1 MKKRFSI
8 NDMSVRAKITAFG
21 VVMLLFLLASTF
33 IGLFAART
41 VSSENQKRYDNYGMG
56 QVYLSDAFTDFSLIQ
71 VRVRNIIFMYHDDAN
86 KMKEQENEISA
97 YYADMRANLD
107 KFESVM
113 NVFSKEIQSEYQ
125 DVEDALESWIANMSN
140 EISMVESGK
149 QDQAAEDLM
158 LNGGPLAS
166 AARTELEQLTGLLHD
181 ESEESESR
189 TASTLVI
196 MEWILIGAAAVA
208 VIIAILYATALI
220 KNITLP
226 VKKLVEAASKLAKG
240 DVDVDCAKIN
250 NDDLGALM
258 DQFAEMVKETKTQ
271 AQIADMVAKGDLT
284 IQVNPRGDKDLLGTA
299 LYRLVKDNNEI
310 LGNIKESTMQVTVGS
325 EQVASASQSLAQGA
339 TEQASAL
346 QQVTASM
353 DEIAERTKQNAS
365 QASQADELAHSV
377 RAMAISGNDQMK
389 SMISA
394 MNDINESSE
403 TISKV
408 IKTIDDIA
416 FQTNILALNA
426 AVEAARAGVH
436 GKGFAVVAEEVRN
449 LAAKSASAAGETAS
463 MIEDSIHKVNNGTK
477 IAEGTAQALDEIVV
491 SIEKVVNL
499 ISTIATA
506 SNDQATAVSQVDQAI
521 GQVSQVVQTNSATS
535 QQCAAASE
543 ELSNQAAMLRSMM
556 ANYKLNTS
564 GKQSNFGVPAETS
577 PSFSVANPNEQ
588 IISLSGE
595 FGKY

>member
-8 NDMSVRAKITAFG
+8 NDMSVKAKITAFS

-71 VRVRNIIFMYHDDAN
+71 VRVRNIIFMYYDDAN
-86 KMKEQENEISA
+86 KMKEQESEISA

-107 KFESVM
+107 NFESVM
-113 NVFSKEIQSEYQ
+113 TAFSKEVQSEYQ

-149 QDQAAEDLM
+149 YEDAAEDLM
-158 LNGGPLAS
+158 SNGGPLAS
-166 AARTELEQLTGLLHD
+166 AARTELEQLTGMLH
-181 ESEESESR
+181 EASEESESR

-208 VIIAILYATALI
+208 VIIALLYATVLI
-220 KNITLP
+220 KNITVP
-226 VKKLVEAASKLAKG
+226 VKKLVEAAAKLAKG
-240 DVDVDCAKIN
+240 DVDVDCAKVN

-389 SMISA
+389 SMINA

-564 GKQSNFGVPAETS
+564 SKQSNFGVPAETS

>member
-8 NDMSVRAKITAFG
+8 NDMSVKAKITAFS
-21 VVMLLFLLASTF
+21 VVMLLFLLVSTV

-71 VRVRNIIFMYHDDAN
+71 VRVRNIIFMYYDDAN

-97 YYADMRANLD
+97 YYAEMRANLD
-107 KFESVM
+107 NFESVM
-113 NVFSKEIQSEYQ
+113 NAFSKEIQSEYQ
-125 DVEDALESWIANMSN
+125 DVEDALDSWIANMST
-140 EISMVESGK
+140 EITLVESGK
-149 QDQAAEDLM
+149 QEEAAADLM
-158 LNGGPLAS
+158 STGGTLAS
-166 AARTELEQLTGLLHD
+166 EARVQLEQLTALLHD
-181 ESEESESR
+181 ASEESESR
-189 TASTLVI
+189 TTATLVV

-208 VIIAILYATALI
+208 VIVALLYAAVLI
-220 KNITLP
+220 KNITIP
-226 VKKLVEAASKLAKG
+226 VKKLVEAAAKLAKG
-240 DVDVDCAKIN
+240 DVDVDCAKVN
-250 NDDLGALM
+250 NDDLGVLM
-258 DQFAEMVKETKTQ
+258 DEFAEMVKETKTQ

-564 GKQSNFGVPAETS
+564 NKQSNFGVPAETS

>member
-71 VRVRNIIFMYHDDAN
+71 VRVRNIIFMYYDDAN

-97 YYADMRANLD
+97 YYTDMRTNLD

-113 NVFSKEIQSEYQ
+113 NAFSKEIQSEYQ

-158 LNGGPLAS
+158 SNGGPLAS
-166 AARTELEQLTGLLHD
+166 AARTELEQLTGLLHE

-208 VIIAILYATALI
+208 VIIAILYAAALI
-220 KNITLP
+220 KNITIP

-258 DQFAEMVKETKTQ
+258 DEFAEMVKETKTQ

-556 ANYKLNTS
+556 ANYKLNSS

-577 PSFSVANPNEQ
+577 SSFSVANPNEQ